1 VKPTH
6 LFFDLDGTLT
16 DPQQGIC
23 ACIVHALQ
31 AMDHPL
37 PAHAE
42 LRSCIGHPLEDIFR
56 DLLPTGQ
63 PDRIARAIALYRER
77 FGTVGLFENE
87 VYDGIP
93 ETLAGLADSGR
104 WSLSVVTAKPTG
116 FARQI
121 LAHFQLGRFF
131 RGVYGSELDGSRV
144 HKRDIIAFALQ
155 RENLAP
161 SQAVMIGD
169 RDLDILGARHHG
181 LQALA
186 VTWGYGNIEELR
198 AAKPDLWAD
207 TPSQIPVVLH
217 T

>member
-16 DPQQGIC
+16 DPQEGIC
-23 ACIVHALQ
+23 ACIVHALK
-31 AMDHPL
+31 AMNHPL

-42 LRSCIGHPLEDIFR
+42 LRACIGHPLEGIFSH
-56 DLLPTGQ
+56 LLPIGE
-63 PDRIARAIALYRER
+63 PDAIARAMTLYRER

-87 VYDGIP
+87 VYDGVL
-93 ETLAGLADSGR
+93 EMLTALAESDR
-104 WSLSVVTAKPTG
+104 WSLFVVTAKPTG

-121 LAHFQLGRFF
+121 LAHFHLDRFF
-131 RGVYGSELDGSRV
+131 QGVYGSELDGSRV
-144 HKRDIIAFALQ
+144 HKRDIIAYALQ

-161 SQAVMIGD
+161 RQAVMIGD

-181 LQALA
+181 LLSLA
-186 VTWGYGNIEELR
+186 VSWGYGSTEELQ
-198 AAKPDLWAD
+198 AAKPHLWAA
-207 TPSQIPVVLH
+207 TPGQIPSILN